1 MVKLILST
9 ALCGILLGGV
19 AWAESEEAPSGNY
32 LYNFVRNLRGGL
44 LIRPPDPT
52 GAIV

>member
-19 AWAESEEAPSGNY
+19 AWAENE
-32 LYNFVRNLRGGL
+32 
-44 LIRPPDPT
+44 
-52 GAIV
+52 GAQVQERAGAREKQRSL